1 MRIEAPVP
9 EAVLA
14 AIRAPFTDAGA
25 APIDP
30 PVMQKLD
37 LLLDIG
43 GEAIRSRLFVF
54 QTESGEELCLRA
66 EFTVPVAHHH
76 ARSGA
81 QAGRYRY
88 EGKAFRDTPADGE
101 AGHPQE
107 FVQLGL
113 EIFGGDDPLRD
124 DAEIAALAWRSAT
137 AAGQQSLVMQLGDVA
152 LFRAF
157 LSAIGAPKDVAAR
170 LGDAFGLD
178 GRLNRELARASAPR
192 RETSSDA
199 LASRLSAMSEKQ
211 AVESVLATW
220 EAEGLSPIGGRSAED
235 VVRRLRSRRPGRDE
249 PRLTPRQIEQI
260 TLYRAVDAPPE
271 LAFAAIGEISDA
283 PVLAA
288 AIDQWRR
295 RIEAMTK
302 GGVPVEAMSF
312 AAGVGRGFNYYD
324 GFLFRI
330 AQSPAHWLAPIASG
344 GRYDTLLTQLSG
356 RPSAAVGCM
365 VRPARAFAG
374 TTS

>member
-9 EAVLA
+9 EEVLA
-14 AIRAPFTDAGA
+14 AIRAPFESAGA
-25 APIDP
+25 ATIDP

-81 QAGRYRY
+81 EAGRYRY

-107 FVQLGL
+107 FLQLGL
-113 EIFGGDDPLRD
+113 EVFGGDDAVRD
-124 DAEIAALAWRSAT
+124 DVEIAALAWRSAT
-137 AAGQQSLVMQLGDVA
+137 AAGQENLVIQLGDVA

-157 LSAIGAPKDVAAR
+157 LAAIGAPKDVAAR

-178 GRLNRELARASAPR
+178 ARLNRELTRASTPR
-192 RETSSDA
+192 PETSSDA
-199 LASRLSAMSEKQ
+199 LALRLSAMSEKDAVADLQ
-211 AVESVLATW
+211 AAW
-220 EAEGLSPIGGRSAED
+220 DDEGIAPIGGRSAEE
-235 VVRRLRSRRPGRDE
+235 VVRRLRARRPDRDA
-249 PRLTPRQIEQI
+249 PRLTPGQIEQI
-260 TLYRAVDAPPE
+260 ALYRAVNDRPE
-271 LAFAAIGEISDA
+271 PAFAAIGRISDA
-283 PVLAA
+283 PVLGA

-295 RIEAMTK
+295 RIDAMAAA
-302 GGVPVEAMSF
+302 GVPVEAMSF

-330 AQSPAHWLAPIASG
+330 AQSPAHWASPIASG
-344 GRYDTLLTQLSG
+344 GRYDALLTQLSG
-356 RPSAAVGCM
+356 QASAAVGCM
-365 VRPARAFAG
+365 VRPARAYAG
-374 TTS
+374 ATS